1 MSEEYLKNLERAL
14 EKIPKK
20 VATRERFEM
29 TKPSSRIFGAKTI
42 IFNFNDICSNMNRDP
57 RQVLKFLSKEMATAA
72 SMDGGRAIFQGKFN
86 EDSITQLLNVYCNKY
101 VVCPICK
108 RPDTNIE
115 KEDRFLFLIC
125 EACGAKSS
133 ISSSWEVC

>member
-1 MSEEYLKNLERAL
+1 LSEEYLKNLDRAL

-20 VATRERFEM
+20 TATRERFEM
-29 TKPSSRIFGAKTI
+29 TEPSSRIFGAKTI
-42 IFNFNDICSNMNRDP
+42 IFNFSDICSNMNRDP

-72 SMDGGRAIFQGKFN
+72 SIDGGRAIFQGKFN
-86 EDSITQLLNVYCNKY
+86 NNSITQLLNVYCNKY

-115 KEDRFLFLIC
+115 KEDRFSFLIC

-133 ISSSWEVC
+133 ITSI

>member
-1 MSEEYLKNLERAL
+1 LSEEYLKNLDRVL

-20 VATRERFEM
+20 AASRERFEM
-29 TKPSSRIFGAKTI
+29 TEPSSRIFGPKTI

-72 SMDGGRAIFQGKFN
+72 STDGGRAIFQGKFN
-86 EDSITQLLNVYCNKY
+86 NNSITQLLNVYCNKY

-133 ISSSWEVC
+133 ITST